1 MHLTPNG
8 CVANRFKMLE
18 YCRVCSAF
26 DSVCACP
33 WTLPAIFETAL
44 RYFKKGDTE

>member
-1 MHLTPNG
+1 MAVLQTDSKCSNTVVYAPLLT
-8 CVANRFKMLE
+8 RF
-18 YCRVCSAF
+18 AP
-26 DSVCACP
+26 CP